1 MKTCIAPLA
10 ILIAL
15 CSTFHAN
22 AQQPKELVPGYYVV
36 VGAYAPTRENV
47 AKNYTEVLMRRGLE
61 ASYGFNSTRN
71 HYYVYLHYY
80 DNLKASLT
88 DMVKTRKEA
97 EEFAQAWVRV
107 IHGDIVAS
115 AAPVAQTK
123 QQTLQPVKPS
133 SPVNANA
140 DVPVMKAESKKVEEK
155 IVPAPPAESIK
166 SPALQTSEPVK
177 DKVVSEP
184 VLYASAKADAIEVTD
199 NAPIKQFD
207 KITLANTEVFLS
219 LFNSTN
225 NRIVEGQV
233 TVVDVERDKPMKQ
246 VKGNEYLTLPNPS
259 SKSGKLKLVCEA
271 FGYRKVE
278 HELNYLIPLADT
290 AKNYVDLMGTT
301 FVINFDLVRYHAG
314 DIATLFNVYFY
325 NDASVMLPES
335 KPELNR
341 LLQMLNENPHYRIR
355 LHGHTNGNY
364 HGKII
369 AMGPEKNF
377 FSIDGSVNSV
387 GSAKDLSY
395 NRAEVIKEY
404 LESNGIEASRIEV
417 KAWGGKRP
425 VYDKHSV
432 NAKKNVRV
440 EVEILAD

>member
-1 MKTCIAPLA
+1 MKTLTGFLA
-10 ILIAL
+10 IFIVI
-15 CSTFHAN
+15 CSTFHAQ

-47 AKNYTEVLMRRGLE
+47 AKNYTEILLRRGLT

-71 HYYVYLHYY
+71 YFYVYLNYY
-80 DNLKASLT
+80 DNLKSSLT
-88 DMVKTRKEA
+88 DMANTRKA
-97 EEFAQAWVRV
+97 EEFSQAWVRV
-107 IHGDIVAS
+107 IPGDIVAS
-115 AAPVAQTK
+115 GQPLKALPGKTTAEPKRTDPVAQAVLVKTK
-123 QQTLQPVKPS
+123 SEDATPPTPV
-133 SPVNANA
+133 
-140 DVPVMKAESKKVEEK
+140 AEET
-155 IVPAPPAESIK
+155 K
-166 SPALQTSEPVK
+166 SPALQTPEVVK
-177 DKVVSEP
+177 EKSQETVV
-184 VLYASAKADAIEVTD
+184 YASAKADAIQVTD
-199 NAPIKQFD
+199 NAPIKQYE
-207 KITLANTEVFLS
+207 KMTLGNTEVFLS

-233 TVVDVERDKPMKQ
+233 TVVDAERDKPMKQ
-246 VKGNEYLTLPNPS
+246 VKGNEYLILPNPN

-290 AKNYVDLMGTT
+290 VKNYVDLMGTT
-301 FVINFDLVRYHAG
+301 FVINFDLVRYHTG

-325 NDASVMLPES
+325 NDAAVMLPES
-335 KPELNR
+335 KPELTK
-341 LLQMLNENPHYRIR
+341 LLQMLTENPHYRIR

-369 AMGPEKNF
+369 SMGPEKNF
-377 FSIDGSVNSV
+377 FSVEGSVNSM

-404 LESNGIEASRIEV
+404 LEANGIEPSRIEV

-440 EVEILAD
+440 EVEILSD

>member
-1 MKTCIAPLA
+1 MKTRITFLT
-10 ILIAL
+10 IFIVI
-15 CSTFHAN
+15 CSTFHTQ
-22 AQQPKELVPGYYVV
+22 AQQPKELIPGYYVV

-47 AKNYTEVLMRRGLE
+47 AKNYTEILLRRGLE
-61 ASYGFNSTRN
+61 ASYGFNSAKN
-71 HYYVYLHYY
+71 YFYVYLHYY

-88 DMVKTRKEA
+88 DMVNTRKA
-97 EEFAQAWVRV
+97 DEFSQAWVRV
-107 IHGDIVAS
+107 IPGDIVAS
-115 AAPVAQTK
+115 AKPAKAPVKKTSTEPKRSEAVA
-123 QQTLQPVKPS
+123 QPVVAKS
-133 SPVNANA
+133 KTQEASP
-140 DVPVMKAESKKVEEK
+140 PVAVVEET
-155 IVPAPPAESIK
+155 K
-166 SPALQTSEPVK
+166 SPALQKPEVVK
-177 DKVVSEP
+177 EKSPETAV
-184 VLYASAKADAIEVTD
+184 YASAKADAIQVTD
-199 NAPIKQFD
+199 NPPIKQYE
-207 KITLANTEVFLS
+207 KMTLGNTEVFLS

-233 TVVDVERDKPMKQ
+233 TVIDAEREKPLKQ
-246 VKGNEYLTLPNPS
+246 VKGNEYLILPNPNN
-259 SKSGKLKLVCEA
+259 KSGKLKLVCEA

-301 FVINFDLVRYHAG
+301 FVINFDLVRYHTG

-325 NDASVMLPES
+325 NDAAVMLPES
-335 KPELNR
+335 KPELAK
-341 LLQMLNENPHYRIR
+341 LLQMLTENPHYRIR

-369 AMGPEKNF
+369 SMGPEKNF
-377 FSIDGSVNSV
+377 FSVDGAVNSV

-404 LESNGIEASRIEV
+404 LEANGIEASRIEV

-440 EVEILAD
+440 EVEILSE

>member
-1 MKTCIAPLA
+1 MKTCTTFLA
-10 ILIAL
+10 TFIVL
-15 CSTFHAN
+15 CSTIPALS
-22 AQQPKELVPGYYVV
+22 QKPKELVPGYYVV

-47 AKNYTEVLMRRGLE
+47 AKNYTEVLMRRGLD
-61 ASYGFNSTRN
+61 ASYGFNSSRN
-71 HYYVYLHYY
+71 YYYVYLHYY
-80 DNLKASLT
+80 NNLKTSLT
-88 DMVKTRKEA
+88 DMAKARKN

-107 IHGDIVAS
+107 IAGDIGTPPTVQTEPIATPGKKEAVDAQPAAVSPPVVMAEEAKKEAAS
-115 AAPVAQTK
+115 SK
-123 QQTLQPVKPS
+123 
-133 SPVNANA
+133 
-140 DVPVMKAESKKVEEK
+140 ESTV
-155 IVPAPPAESIK
+155 
-166 SPALQTSEPVK
+166 
-177 DKVVSEP
+177 
-184 VLYASAKADAIEVTD
+184 YASTKTDMIEVTD
-199 NAPIKQFD
+199 NPPIKQYE

-233 TVVDVERDKPMKQ
+233 TVVDAEREKPLKQ
-246 VKGNEYLTLPNPS
+246 VKGNEYLTLPNPN

-290 AKNYVDLMGTT
+290 AKKYVDLMGTT

-335 KPELNR
+335 KAELTR
-341 LLQMLNENPHYRIR
+341 LLQMLTENPHYKIR

-364 HGKII
+364 HGKIL
-369 AMGPEKNF
+369 AMGPQKNF
-377 FSIDGSVNSV
+377 FSIDGAVNSV
-387 GSAKDLSY
+387 GSAKDLSF
-395 NRAEVIKEY
+395 NRAATIREY
-404 LESNGIEASRIEV
+404 LEANGIEGSRMEV

-440 EVEILAD
+440 EVEILEE

>member
-1 MKTCIAPLA
+1 MKTRVAFLA
-10 ILIAL
+10 MLFAFCL
-15 CSTFHAN
+15 TFHAN

-47 AKNYTEVLMRRGLE
+47 AKNYTEVLIRRGLE

-80 DNLKASLT
+80 DNLKSSLT

-107 IHGDIVAS
+107 IPGDIVAS
-115 AAPVAQTK
+115 LSPKPAVAKSQQKEKAVEKAAEPV
-123 QQTLQPVKPS
+123 VKTQ
-133 SPVNANA
+133 VA
-140 DVPVMKAESKKVEEK
+140 VVKAEEK
-155 IVPAPPAESIK
+155 IVPASSTETIK
-166 SPALQTSEPVK
+166 SPAMQKTEPVREK
-177 DKVVSEP
+177 SVSEP
-184 VLYASAKADAIEVTD
+184 VMYASAKADGIEVTE
-199 NAPIKQFD
+199 NPPIKQYE

-233 TVVDVERDKPMKQ
+233 TVVDLEREKPMKQ
-246 VKGNEYLTLPNPS
+246 VKGNEYITLPNPNT
-259 SKSGKLKLVCEA
+259 KSGKLKLVCEA

-301 FVINFDLVRYHAG
+301 FVINFDLVRYHVG
-314 DIATLFNVYFY
+314 DLATLFNVYFY

-335 KPELNR
+335 RQELNR

-364 HGKII
+364 HGKILAI
-369 AMGPEKNF
+369 GPEKNF

-395 NRAEVIKEY
+395 NRAETIREY
-404 LESNGIEASRIEV
+404 LESNGIDQSRIEV

>member
-1 MKTCIAPLA
+1 MKTCIALLA
-10 ILIAL
+10 MFFAI
-15 CSTFHAN
+15 CSVFHAN
-22 AQQPKELVPGYYVV
+22 AQRPKELVPGYYVV
-36 VGAYAPTRENV
+36 VGAYAPTKENV
-47 AKNYTEVLMRRGLE
+47 AKNYTELLMRRGLN
-61 ASYGFNSTRN
+61 ASYGFNSSRN

-80 DNLKASLT
+80 DNLKSSLV
-88 DMVKTRKEA
+88 DMVKTRQGA
-97 EEFAQAWVRV
+97 DEFSQAWVRV
-107 IHGDIVAS
+107 IPGDIVA
-115 AAPVAQTK
+115 AA
-123 QQTLQPVKPS
+123 
-133 SPVNANA
+133 SPR
-140 DVPVMKAESKKVEEK
+140 PVEEK
-155 IVPAPPAESIK
+155 IEDKVIAPSTAIEKKSEEKIVVVTAREQAK
-166 SPALQTSEPVK
+166 SPAITSAEPITEKAGTK
-177 DKVVSEP
+177 DP
-184 VLYASAKADAIEVTD
+184 ILYASANTDIEIID
-199 NAPIKQFD
+199 NPPIKQYE

-233 TVVDVERDKPMKQ
+233 TVFDAERDKPLKQ
-246 VKGNEYLTLPNPS
+246 VKGNEYLTLPNPNT
-259 SKSGKLKLVCEA
+259 KTGKLKLVCEA

-278 HELNYLIPLADT
+278 HELNYLIPLTDT

-301 FVINFDLVRYHAG
+301 FVINFDLVRYHVG

-335 KPELNR
+335 RAELNR

-364 HGKII
+364 HGKILS
-369 AMGPEKNF
+369 MGPEKNF
-377 FSIDGSVNSV
+377 FSIDGAVNSV

-404 LESNGIEASRIEV
+404 LEANGIDPSRIEV

>member
-1 MKTCIAPLA
+1 MKTRTTFLA
-10 ILIAL
+10 IFIVI
-15 CSTFHAN
+15 CVTFHSY
-22 AQQPKELVPGYYVV
+22 AQQPKELIPGYYVV

-47 AKNYTEVLMRRGLE
+47 AKNYTEVLLRRGLE
-61 ASYGFNSTRN
+61 ASYGFNSTKN
-71 HYYVYLHYY
+71 YYYVYLHYY
-80 DNLKASLT
+80 DNLKSSLT
-88 DMVKTRKEA
+88 DMVRTRKA
-97 EEFAQAWVRV
+97 EEFSQAWVRV
-107 IHGDIVAS
+107 IHGDIVSSNAKRVS
-115 AAPVAQTK
+115 TTTAQAEKRKEQPKAKPVAQP
-123 QQTLQPVKPS
+123 PVL
-133 SPVNANA
+133 A
-140 DVPVMKAESKKVEEK
+140 KVEEEPK
-155 IVPAPPAESIK
+155 LSPPVEASK
-166 SPALQTSEPVK
+166 SPALQTPEIVKEKTSETAV
-177 DKVVSEP
+177 
-184 VLYASAKADAIEVTD
+184 YASAKADPIQVSD
-199 NAPIKQFD
+199 NAPIKQFE

-233 TVVDVERDKPMKQ
+233 TVMDAEREKPLKQ
-246 VKGNEYLTLPNPS
+246 VKGNEYLTLPNPN
-259 SKSGKLKLVCEA
+259 SKTGKLKLVCEA

-290 AKNYVDLMGTT
+290 AKSYVDLMGTT
-301 FVINFDLVRYHAG
+301 FVINFDLVRYHTG

-325 NDASVMLPES
+325 NDAAVMLPES
-335 KPELNR
+335 RPELTK
-341 LLQMLNENPHYRIR
+341 LLQMLTENPHYRIR

-369 AMGPEKNF
+369 SMGPEKNF
-377 FSIDGSVNSV
+377 FSVDGSVNSV

-404 LESNGIEASRIEV
+404 LEANGIAPSRIEV

-440 EVEILAD
+440 EVEILAE

>member
-1 MKTCIAPLA
+1 MKTRTTFLTIFIVICA
-10 ILIAL
+10 
-15 CSTFHAN
+15 TFHSY

-47 AKNYTEVLMRRGLE
+47 AKNYTEVLTRRGLE
-61 ASYGFNSTRN
+61 ASYGFNSTKN
-71 HYYVYLHYY
+71 YYYVYLHYY

-88 DMVKTRKEA
+88 DMVRTRKA
-97 EEFAQAWVRV
+97 EEFSQAWVRV
-107 IHGDIVAS
+107 IHGDIVRTAS
-115 AAPVAQTK
+115 AK
-123 QQTLQPVKPS
+123 QRT
-133 SPVNANA
+133 
-140 DVPVMKAESKKVEEK
+140 EKKVEQPK
-155 IVPAPPAESIK
+155 R
-166 SPALQTSEPVK
+166 SEPPSTPAVTETTPVVVK
-177 DKVVSEP
+177 AKTEEQPKSTPPEAETKASVGQAPEVVKEKTTESA
-184 VLYASAKADAIEVTD
+184 VYASAKADLIQVTD
-199 NAPIKQFD
+199 NPPIKQFE
-207 KITLANTEVFLS
+207 KITLGNTEVFLS

-233 TVVDVERDKPMKQ
+233 TVMDAEREKPMKQ
-246 VKGNEYLTLPNPS
+246 VKGNEYLILPNPN

-278 HELNYLIPLADT
+278 HELNYLIPLSDT

-301 FVINFDLVRYHAG
+301 FVINFDLVRYHTG

-325 NDASVMLPES
+325 NDAAVMLPES
-335 KPELNR
+335 KPELAK
-341 LLQMLNENPHYRIR
+341 LLQMLTENPHYRIK

-369 AMGPEKNF
+369 SMGPEKNF
-377 FSIDGSVNSV
+377 FSVDGAVNSV

-404 LESNGIEASRIEV
+404 LEANGVDPSRIEV

-425 VYDKHSV
+425 VYDRHSV